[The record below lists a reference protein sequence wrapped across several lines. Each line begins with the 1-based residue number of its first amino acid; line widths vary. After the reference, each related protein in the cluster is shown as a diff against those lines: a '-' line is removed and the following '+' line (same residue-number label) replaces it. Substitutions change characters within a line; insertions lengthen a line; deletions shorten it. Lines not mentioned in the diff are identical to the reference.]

1 MAADGQGRHRGGSL
15 AQSGAQTVGS
25 GVSAADD
32 DDVLAGRI
40 DELARVRRRGRLG
53 RLSSVRR
60 HEVVHGEFDS
70 VESASRQLHIAG
82 HGGTGGHQH
91 RVEPGLQSRE
101 VDIAADFHA
110 GFEPS
115 PLGTHLRQPAVDM
128 VLLEFE
134 VRDPVAQQP
143 AEAVLA
149 FEDDDGVPGPG
160 QLLCRGES
168 RRPGTDDGDG
178 VPGDPVGDDRGD
190 ESGGE
195 SVVDDGDL
203 DLFDRHGRL
212 VDAEDAGVLTG
223 GRAGPTGEFGEVVRR
238 VEQLHGT
245 RQLPAVHGVVE
256 LRNEIAQGASLM
268 AERHSAVHAA

>member
-1 MAADGQGRHRGGSL
+1 MARGTLRLGLLLGAVAVVWGAHEAASGSAAHAADREP
-15 AQSGAQTVGS
+15 SGPLTATVG
-25 GVSAADD
+25 
-32 DDVLAGRI
+32 VLT
-40 DELARVRRRGRLG
+40 
-53 RLSSVRR
+53 
-60 HEVVHGEFDS
+60 H
-70 VESASRQLHIAG
+70 
-82 HGGTGGHQH
+82 T
-91 RVEPGLQSRE
+91 
-101 VDIAADFHA
+101 
-110 GFEPS
+110 
-115 PLGTHLRQPAVDM
+115 LGT
-128 VLLEFE
+128 VLGL
-134 VRDPVAQQP
+134 PV
-143 AEAVLA
+143 
-149 FEDDDGVPGPG
+149 
-160 QLLCRGES
+160 S
-168 RRPGTDDGDG
+168 GTDDGDG

-245 RQLPAVHGVVE
+245 RQLPTVHGVVE